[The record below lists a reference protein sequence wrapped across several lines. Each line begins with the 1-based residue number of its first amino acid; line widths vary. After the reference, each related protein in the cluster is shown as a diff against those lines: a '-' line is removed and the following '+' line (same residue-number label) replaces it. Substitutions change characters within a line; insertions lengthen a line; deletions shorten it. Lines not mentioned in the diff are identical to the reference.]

1 MLLNFCGAAET
12 VTGSCYWLQND
23 ESQFLVDCGMFQGSK
38 ALKGLNYEDFPFDPK
53 KIDFVLLTHAHID
66 HSGLI
71 PKLVKDGYDGP
82 IFTTE
87 GTFDL
92 LTYMLP
98 DSGHIHEMEVEW
110 LNRRNAQRGKE
121 TVKPIYTKA
130 DAAAS
135 LKNFSIVDYED
146 WRDVGEGVRARF
158 WNAGHILG
166 AASIEV
172 EITQAKAKRG
182 EGPKRLLFSGDIG
195 PDHKLFHPD
204 PDAPNNWDFICC
216 EGTYGGRN
224 RTEATPQARRE
235 ALGDEVR
242 AALGRGGNLL
252 IPSFAVERTQE
263 LLLDLAHLFD
273 AGELPTVPVFL
284 DSPLAI
290 KATEVFAKNAHLLE
304 DTSGH
309 GNPFRRSNIRFTGTA
324 EESKT
329 IARVK
334 GGAIIMAGSGMCEAG
349 RIRHHLKQNLWR
361 TDATVLLVGYQAPG
375 TLGAVLASGAKAVK
389 IQGEDVRVGATIRQI
404 DLYSGHADG
413 EQLVRW
419 VEARLPVKQGIFLT
433 HGEESGLNALAS
445 DVAALGVDPSRIII
459 PKLDDAVDLNSGKT
473 STQSTRKAKLQFRRK
488 PRRLEPKAVREPD
501 WHNDLAA
508 LSLALR
514 EQLEEAADDRS
525 RKTILRRI
533 ARALDLDGKRKQTR
547 KKRRP

>member
-12 VTGSCYWLQND
+12 VTGSCYWLQN
-23 ESQFLVDCGMFQGSK
+23 ESNQFLVDCGMFQGSK
-38 ALKGLNYEDFPFDPK
+38 ALKGLNYENFPFDPK

-66 HSGLI
+66 HSGLL
-71 PKLVKDGYDGP
+71 PKLVKQGFNGP

-110 LNRRNAQRGKE
+110 LNRRNAQRGKPS
-121 TVKPIYTKA
+121 VDPIYTKA
-130 DAAAS
+130 DAGAC
-135 LKNFSIVDYED
+135 LKNFSVVEYED

-172 EITQAKAKRG
+172 EITSPKGKRG
-182 EGPKRLLFSGDIG
+182 QATKRLLFSGDIG

-216 EGTYGGRN
+216 EGTYGGRT
-224 RTEATPQARRE
+224 RTEATPDARRTALGREVNE
-235 ALGDEVR
+235 AL
-242 AALGRGGNLL
+242 ARGGNLL

-273 AGELPTVPVFL
+273 DGTLPTVPVFL

-290 KATEVFAKNAHLLE
+290 KATEVFAKNAHDLE
-304 DTSGH
+304 DTDGH

-389 IQGEDVRVGATIRQI
+389 IQGEDVRVGAAIRQI

-419 VEARLPVKQGIFLT
+419 VKARLPVKSAIFLT
-433 HGEESGLNALAS
+433 HGEEEGLRALAK
-445 DVAALGVDPSRIII
+445 DIAELGVDEANIII
-459 PKLDDAVDLNSGKT
+459 PKLDDAIDLSSGRATGK
-473 STQSTRKAKLQFRRK
+473 SKVRFRRK
-488 PRRLEPKAVREPD
+488 DRRLESKAVREPD
-501 WHNDLAA
+501 WHNDLAE
-508 LSLALR
+508 LSLELR
-514 EQLEEAADDRS
+514 RQLDDAADDRS
-525 RKTILRRI
+525 RKKILRRI
-533 ARALDLDGKRKQTR
+533 SRALSPR
-547 KKRRP
+547 

>member
-12 VTGSCYWLQND
+12 VTGSCYWFQN
-23 ESQFLVDCGMFQGSK
+23 ENSQFLVDCGMFQGSK
-38 ALKGLNYEDFPFDPK
+38 ALKGLNYEAFPFEPE

-66 HSGLI
+66 HSGLL
-71 PKLVKDGYDGP
+71 PKLVKDGFTGP

-110 LNRRNAQRGKE
+110 LNRRNAQRGKPAVE
-121 TVKPIYTKA
+121 PIYTKA
-130 DAAAS
+130 DAAVC
-135 LKNFSIVDYED
+135 LKNFSIVEYED
-146 WRDVGEGVRARF
+146 WREAGAGVRARF

-166 AASIEV
+166 AASLEV
-172 EITQAKAKRG
+172 EIPP
-182 EGPKRLLFSGDIG
+182 PKPKSSTMRLLFSGDIG

-204 PDAPNNWDFICC
+204 PDAPNNWDFVCC
-216 EGTYGGRN
+216 EGTYGGRR
-224 RTEATPQARRE
+224 RTEATPEER
-235 ALGDEVR
+235 R
-242 AALGRGGNLL
+242 AALGREVKEALARGGNLL

-273 AGELPTVPVFL
+273 EGELPTVPVFL

-304 DTSGH
+304 DTGSH
-309 GNPFRRSNIRFTGTA
+309 GNPFRRPNIRFTGTA

-361 TDATVLLVGYQAPG
+361 PNATVLLVGYQAPG

-389 IQGEDVRVGATIRQI
+389 IQGEDVKVGASVRQI

-413 EQLVRW
+413 AQLVRW
-419 VEARLPVKQGIFLT
+419 VEARLPVKSAIFLT
-433 HGEESGLNALAS
+433 HGEAEGLKALAADIAS
-445 DVAALGVDPSRIII
+445 LGVSEDRIVI
-459 PKLDDAVDLNSGKT
+459 PRLDDAIDLRSGKT
-473 STQSTRKAKLQFRRK
+473 TGKTKVRFRRK
-488 PRRLEPKAVREPD
+488 VRRLEPKAVREPD
-501 WHNDLAA
+501 WHNDLAE
-508 LSLALR
+508 LSLELR
-514 EQLEEAADDRS
+514 RQLDEAADDRS

-533 ARALDLDGKRKQTR
+533 ARALDLDSKRNAER